1 MHLKYFSFAFTYID
15 YSKIMLRAYYSAL
28 ASNASY
34 LLLAYKLMNQITCI
48 QFFVCDGYDKFL
60 LSLLGVKEMIWK

>member
-1 MHLKYFSFAFTYID
+1 
-15 YSKIMLRAYYSAL
+15 MLRAYYSAL

-34 LLLAYKLMNQITCI
+34 LLLAYKLMNQIICI

-60 LSLLGVKEMIWK
+60 LSLLGVKEMI